1 MINFYN
7 EFLTC
12 SEDATVDDIVEHI
25 QYVKKLIGVDY
36 IGIGADYD
44 GVLITPDEAEDVS
57 KFPNVFAQLLAEGW
71 TEERERVN

>member
-25 QYVKKLIGVDY
+25 QYVKKLIGVEY
-36 IGIGADYD
+36 IG
-44 GVLITPDEAEDVS
+44 L
-57 KFPNVFAQLLAEGW
+57 FL
-71 TEERERVN
+71 